1 MWYVQ
6 KQWTAWDW
14 EGRHVCGV
22 FRNHDN
28 VGIVRGQNEEL
39 YEDPVWP
46 VVVASRL
53 VQSCNLVVFVQGSQ
67 APATRGKDGTERVL
81 RFRTL
86 FENCVKAGDWLT
98 W

>member
-1 MWYVQ
+1 MIPKDPIV
-6 KQWTAWDW
+6 
-14 EGRHVCGV
+14 G
-22 FRNHDN
+22 N
-28 VGIVRGQNEEL
+28 VGQNEEL

-46 VVVASRL
+46 VVVASRF
-53 VQSCNLVVFVQGSQ
+53 VQSCNLVVFVQVSQ

-98 W
+98 WCSQSQAVVW